1 MPYQAISALTLLLL
15 IVGGINWALVGLFD
29 FDLVTTVLGTLPNSP
44 EPSTPARIIYAL
56 IGLSAVWQGI
66 LLVRRLLV
74 PLDKMD

>member
-44 EPSTPARIIYAL
+44 EPSTPARIISAL
-56 IGLSAVWQGI
+56 IGLSAVWLGI